1 MGEFEAAC
9 NRGEILTKE
18 EQKAAA
24 IQEMEEQKRQQEE
37 QRKKPTFNEYVE
49 IFLHEKA
56 ATLSATTVHSYRQ
69 SLKPPAAVFGD
80 LKMES
85 IDFLM
90 VKQFITDLQTG
101 KGRKKPLKHGT
112 IVTYYTTL
120 HTLFESAVENEVIK
134 ENPMQRMK
142 KPKARKDEIKVEAL
156 SYDVEEI
163 TYIQGCLDNE
173 IGRAHV

>member
-80 LKMES
+80 MKMES

-90 VKQFITDLQTG
+90 VKQPAHMHSYGKVCFIYMFSLRLFNDYMRG
-101 KGRKKPLKHGT
+101 NHFRKIIH
-112 IVTYYTTL
+112 Y
-120 HTLFESAVENEVIK
+120 
-134 ENPMQRMK
+134 
-142 KPKARKDEIKVEAL
+142 
-156 SYDVEEI
+156 
-163 TYIQGCLDNE
+163 
-173 IGRAHV
+173 